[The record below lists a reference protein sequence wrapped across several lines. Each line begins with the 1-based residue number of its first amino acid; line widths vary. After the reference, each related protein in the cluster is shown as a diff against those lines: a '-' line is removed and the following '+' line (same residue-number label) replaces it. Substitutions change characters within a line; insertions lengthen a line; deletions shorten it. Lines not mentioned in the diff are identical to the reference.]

1 MRRDRAVVDDKSVLR
16 TGSWCSRVGR
26 QFTLSSPLKRKP
38 VGPPA
43 EHRRGRTPRAAL
55 ACSRPDAVPVHASH
69 QLPGARGS
77 QLGSGGP
84 RCRGLALSRLTGRRP
99 RSASGSAYQRPL
111 SDPPPGTSAT
121 TATAAQS
128 RVRSTALARPRL
140 GPALVSAA
148 AEDDRAGGGELLSDQ
163 LAQLIVT

>member
-1 MRRDRAVVDDKSVLR
+1 VTGTVNAARQGSGGRQERSPYGLVVLA
-16 TGSWCSRVGR
+16 CGR

-69 QLPGARGS
+69 QLPGARRS

-84 RCRGLALSRLTGRRP
+84 RCRGLALSRLTGRRL

-111 SDPPPGTSAT
+111 SDPPAD
-121 TATAAQS
+121 TARGAEAEPTLAVVAGG
-128 RVRSTALARPRL
+128 RVGEKRSLIRGLARVE
-140 GPALVSAA
+140 ALDN
-148 AEDDRAGGGELLSDQ
+148 EP
-163 LAQLIVT
+163 